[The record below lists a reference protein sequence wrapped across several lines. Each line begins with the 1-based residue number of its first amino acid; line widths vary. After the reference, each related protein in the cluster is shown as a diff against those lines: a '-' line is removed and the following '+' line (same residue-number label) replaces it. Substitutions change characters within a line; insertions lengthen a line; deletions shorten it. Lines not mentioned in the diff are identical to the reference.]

1 MSKQTTDPPSH
12 YIRPSEL
19 ARILNWPR
27 SSIYYWLNRC
37 RIDVVTIAGHKLIP
51 IEDLPALVLTLQ
63 KARKD
68 AHEGNK

>member
-1 MSKQTTDPPSH
+1 
-12 YIRPSEL
+12 
-19 ARILNWPR
+19 
-27 SSIYYWLNRC
+27 
-37 RIDVVTIAGHKLIP
+37 VTIAGHKLIP